1 METAQK
7 YLQNPKGRTK
17 KTTIFS
23 SKQRLNQESSLMRMI
38 SKSESTDDANPHKL
52 GTFGLRPFWDN
63 QWMIPSEGP
72 FLSLVRM
79 CISVF

>member
-1 METAQK
+1 
-7 YLQNPKGRTK
+7 
-17 KTTIFS
+17 
-23 SKQRLNQESSLMRMI
+23 MRMI

-52 GTFGLRPFWDN
+52 VPFGLRPFWDN

-72 FLSLVRM
+72 FLSLIRM